1 LSAKKL
7 DNAPYLVLNIVH
19 YPVLEYI
26 VSTQKILADETVSIS
41 ELRKRPQEYFTDH
54 AIAVLSNNRTA
65 GYIIG
70 AEAYETLLMILRQSQ
85 KSETFE
91 GRFRPTAE
99 RLREI
104 TEKGVKLLENANEEQ
119 LGSFSE

>member
-1 LSAKKL
+1 
-7 DNAPYLVLNIVH
+7 
-19 YPVLEYI
+19 
-26 VSTQKILADETVSIS
+26 VSTQTILADETVSIS
-41 ELRKRPQEYFTDH
+41 EFRKRPQEYFTDH

-70 AEAYETLLMILRQSQ
+70 AEAYEALLMILRQNQ
-85 KSETFE
+85 QYETFE

-99 RLREI
+99 RLRKI
-104 TEKGVKLLENANEEQ
+104 TEKGVKLLENATEEQ

>member
-1 LSAKKL
+1 ML
-7 DNAPYLVLNIVH
+7 YLIPNYVH
-19 YPVLEYI
+19 YTVPEHI
-26 VSTQKILADETVSIS
+26 VSTQTILADETVSIS
-41 ELRKRPQEYFTDH
+41 ELRKKPQEYFTDH

-85 KSETFE
+85 QFETFE

-104 TEKGVKLLENANEEQ
+104 TEKGTKLLEDATEEQ

>member
-1 LSAKKL
+1 M
-7 DNAPYLVLNIVH
+7 
-19 YPVLEYI
+19 
-26 VSTQKILADETVSIS
+26 STQTILADETVSIS
-41 ELRKRPQEYFTDH
+41 ELRKKPQEYFTDH

-65 GYIIG
+65 GYVIG

-85 KSETFE
+85 QLETFE

-104 TEKGVKLLENANEEQ
+104 TEKGAKLLENATEEQ

>member
-1 LSAKKL
+1 MLFRS
-7 DNAPYLVLNIVH
+7 
-19 YPVLEYI
+19 YI